1 MAKDKMTAILELAEA
16 KGILRPKD
24 VQEEGLPRQY
34 VYRLYEQGK
43 LEKISRGLYK
53 LPEKQFSMSDTQLEA
68 CKRITHGVLCL
79 KTALRFHDMTTQ
91 NPHKIWM
98 AIDVKAWEPEVDLP
112 MKYIRM
118 SGESFESGIEEHKV
132 DNIPVRV
139 YSAAKT
145 VADCFKFRSKIGLE
159 ICLDALR
166 DFRFQ
171 NIGTMDDIW
180 KYAKINRVL
189 NVMRP
194 YMEAQK

>member
-1 MAKDKMTAILELAEA
+1 MAKDKMTAILKLAEE

-24 VQEEGLPRQY
+24 VREEDLPRQY

-43 LEKISRGLYK
+43 LEKIGRGLYK

-68 CKRITHGVLCL
+68 CKKITHGVMCL

-98 AIDVKAWEPEVDLP
+98 AIEVKAWEPEVDLP
-112 MKYIRM
+112 MKFIRM
-118 SGESFESGIEEHKV
+118 SGESFESGIEEHEV
-132 DNIPVRV
+132 DNVLVRV

-159 ICLDALR
+159 VCLAALR
-166 DFRFQ
+166 DFRRQ
-171 NIGTMDDIW
+171 NMGTMDDIW
-180 KYAKINRVL
+180 KYAKINRVHKI
-189 NVMRP
+189 MRP
-194 YMEAQK
+194 YMEAQQ

>member
-43 LEKISRGLYK
+43 LDKISRGLYK

-132 DNIPVRV
+132 DKIPVRV

-159 ICLDALR
+159 VCLDALR

-194 YMEAQK
+194 YMEAQR

>member
-53 LPEKQFSMSDTQLEA
+53 LPDKQFSMSDTQLEA
-68 CKRITHGVLCL
+68 CKKITHGVLCL
-79 KTALRFHDMTTQ
+79 KSALRFHDMTTL

-98 AIDVKAWEPEVDLP
+98 AIEVKAWEPEVDLP
-112 MKYIRM
+112 IQFIRM

-194 YMEAQK
+194 YMEAQQ

>member
-98 AIDVKAWEPEVDLP
+98 AIEVKAWEPEVDLP
-112 MKYIRM
+112 MKFIRM

-159 ICLDALR
+159 VCLDALR